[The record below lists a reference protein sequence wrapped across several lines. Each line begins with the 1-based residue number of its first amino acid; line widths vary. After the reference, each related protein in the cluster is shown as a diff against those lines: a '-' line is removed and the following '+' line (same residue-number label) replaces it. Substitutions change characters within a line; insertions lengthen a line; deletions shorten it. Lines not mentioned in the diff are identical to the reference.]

1 MSNKMA
7 KALTIMSS
15 CAVSIEAF
23 GNDDCGGAT
32 IVAITIATKTKD
44 LNRNKKRTVTGG
56 KKKGVAVSRS
66 VVHPER

>member
-1 MSNKMA
+1 MA

-32 IVAITIATKTKD
+32 IVAITNATKTTKD
-44 LNRNKKRTVTGG
+44 LNLDGG
-56 KKKGVAVSRS
+56 KKNIKQKEDRDSGKTGV
-66 VVHPER
+66 

>member
-1 MSNKMA
+1 MSNNMA

-32 IVAITIATKTKD
+32 IVAMTIATKTTRSKQKQKED
-44 LNRNKKRTVTGG
+44 RDRR
-56 KKKGVAVSRS
+56 KKKGWQGTIK
-66 VVHPER
+66 